1 MSNQQLDQLLLMY
14 EPPEDK
20 EAPAAVLPAEEIG
33 RARERLRILEDLKR
47 HKGYQIL
54 MEALRGESQHC
65 LVSMDKAEKG
75 NQIVKFSANYYSL
88 TMAMG
93 YVDNEMLRLIA
104 LLKGAKAF

>member
-1 MSNQQLDQLLLMY
+1 MSQQLDQMLLMY
-14 EPPEDK
+14 EPEEK

-33 RARERLRILEDLKR
+33 RIKERLRVLEDLKR

-65 LVSMDKAEKG
+65 LISMDKAEKG

-93 YVDNEMLRLIA
+93 YVDAELQRLVA
-104 LLKGAKAF
+104 LLKGAKAY